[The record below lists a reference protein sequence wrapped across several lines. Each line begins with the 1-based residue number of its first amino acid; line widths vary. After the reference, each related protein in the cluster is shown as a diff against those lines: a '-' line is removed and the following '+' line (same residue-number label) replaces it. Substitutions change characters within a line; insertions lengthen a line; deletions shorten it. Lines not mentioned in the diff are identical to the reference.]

1 MPKPEILP
9 RAPSAAPLW
18 IFDTCQLGVVLRAV
32 LAVQLLLHRIQG
44 IGPAGPQ
51 VIRLQHKLR
60 PGEEE
65 RGAWGCA
72 DSRPGEG

>member
-32 LAVQLLLHRIQG
+32 LAVQLLLCLAAAYTSQSV
-44 IGPAGPQ
+44 Q
-51 VIRLQHKLR
+51 QWRLQPVAPDKHTPAVFAIGR
-60 PGEEE
+60 
-65 RGAWGCA
+65 
-72 DSRPGEG
+72 